1 MRTKAEELIGGR
13 NVERDFAM
21 SIKNTPVRVELKVIL

>member
-1 MRTKAEELIGGR
+1 MKTKAEELLGGR

-21 SIKNTPVRVELKVIL
+21 SIKSTPVRVELKVIL